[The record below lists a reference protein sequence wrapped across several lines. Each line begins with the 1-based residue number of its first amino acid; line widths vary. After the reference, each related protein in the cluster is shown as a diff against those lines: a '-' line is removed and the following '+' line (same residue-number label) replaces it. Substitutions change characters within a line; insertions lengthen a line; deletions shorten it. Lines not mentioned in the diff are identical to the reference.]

1 MTHLRTTRSAHHG
14 MTLIELLVVVGI
26 LSIMMGIAAVAVRT
40 GTKGKK
46 QREAARQVNAFVAGV
61 QARAFELGR
70 PCGFEI
76 VRHGTTLT
84 TPNSDANNISFRMY
98 MLESPP
104 VYAGDLDTS
113 TLRLNQLHS
122 ASSTVPA
129 GHEDPL
135 GPPHRKRLVLV
146 DALGNSPSA
155 SFFLANNE
163 VGEIRLEY
171 RGPKYDFRVIQAS
184 PQLQIAVFIPPS
196 DNRFDRFAGV
206 DLATVNVSMPFQLYL
221 RPTRSSVTPLQL
233 PSDMCID
240 LAFSGMGASDRQFH
254 NSNPMF
260 GAEASVNVMFSP
272 TGSVDRIYDINGIAR
287 RPIGNVHLLVGK
299 FDQAVNL
306 VEVEASMD
314 AADLPAPLNSLI
326 DNSTNLYD
334 ATSMWVSVNYLS
346 GQVSTTRNA
355 FIDPGAVGTLSDR
368 DVMSEARKF
377 AQRTETIQGQGD
389 E

>member
-46 QREAARQVNAFVAGV
+46 QREAARQVNAFVAGA

-84 TPNSDANNISFRMY
+84 TANPDANNISFRMY

-104 VYAGDLDTS
+104 VYAGDIDTANLQFIGFDS
-113 TLRLNQLHS
+113 ATRLATFRDTNYTS
-122 ASSTVPA
+122 PMAS
-129 GHEDPL
+129 
-135 GPPHRKRLVLV
+135 VLFNANDV
-146 DALGNSPSA
+146 GSGNA
-155 SFFLANNE
+155 A
-163 VGEIRLEY
+163 GEIRFNY
-171 RGPKYDFRVIQAS
+171 RGPRYPFLITALTESTPLELTIQV
-184 PQLQIAVFIPPS
+184 PLS
-196 DNRFDRFAGV
+196 DHSFDYFQAGV
-206 DLATVNVSMPFQLYL
+206 TRVPFQLYL

-233 PSDMCID
+233 PSDMCVD
-240 LAFSGMGASDRQFH
+240 LAFSGMGADERQFH
-254 NSNPMF
+254 NSNLTF
-260 GAEASVNVMFSP
+260 GVGASVNVMFSP
-272 TGSVDRIYDINGIAR
+272 TGAVDRIYDINGIPQ

-299 FDQAVNL
+299 FDQAFNL
-306 VEVEASMD
+306 VEVNTEPGNLSTA
-314 AADLPAPLNSLI
+314 LTSLG
-326 DNSTNLYD
+326 DTPTNILD

-368 DVMSEARKF
+368 NIMSEARKF